1 MDSKYNV
8 DDILSEIKG
17 RKLREKEAER
27 TAAPVVSAPEEDGFR
42 FTPPA
47 GIIPPAGNVPP
58 AGIKAQTEQDFPEPL
73 FTVPER
79 ESPVER
85 PARVREPEVA
95 PDDGGFRFRIPEPEL
110 TEVEEKKPHSPLE
123 FGGHVRSI
131 TDRAKI
137 RGGNPFSG
145 NKPPV
150 ARFEFNPDAID
161 EDSGLIEPKKTRSPD
176 PTPFGDTLEHTRVIP
191 SARDIKTGDIRK
203 MDFGLAAS
211 DEAEEGYYEE
221 DDGPD
226 IREGSVV
233 DYSEYNSESDR
244 RDVQR
249 DIARVKLWLFIRVA
263 LTTVLTGALFVF
275 TLAGKYEAVPL
286 PEAFW
291 PVEGTMR
298 AYFLACT
305 VLTILV
311 ALVNSSAV
319 GGGLMGLFKMH
330 ANSDTLAAC
339 AVLAAVGQGVAV
351 VADPTLADPAGMS
364 IYFSVAALA
373 MLFNGFGKMTMINRI
388 LSNFKIIA
396 GRGEKKALMAVESDE
411 FCREFVR
418 NDSVRRPVIAYSA
431 RADFFTDFLALSYSD
446 KYDVGINRAV
456 APVCLCGALVVC
468 AATYLLTGSTLSAVS
483 ALTAVLCVCAT
494 LSSTFIENVPLSKL
508 TKKLAPQGGMVSG
521 NKAVETFCDTRAVVL
536 TENDLFTRGNVRLH
550 GIRAFPGARIDE
562 AILDAASVLCAID
575 GALGPVFLEMIGGNK
590 KLLKKVDNIVFEN
603 GMGISAWVASRR
615 VLIGNRRLMTN
626 HGVAL
631 PAEAQ
636 LKQNQ
641 AATGDSEPLFLSN
654 SGEVC
659 AQFVV
664 SYHIDDALAV
674 ELDNLARL
682 EKQLI
687 VYTTDAN
694 ITAEKIWEL
703 YGYPAELIRI
713 LPAEWHV
720 RYQKMSEPRE
730 KAVAEIAYTDD
741 NAATLVKAI
750 LACVAAR
757 SSILS
762 ATVIQLVQIVLG
774 YAIVTFMAFMG
785 SIATLGVLQVC
796 LYQLFWFVAIFIV
809 QQARQ
814 S

>member
-1 MDSKYNV
+1 MDNKYNV

-17 RKLREKEAER
+17 RKLREKKSENPSSHSAHARGEISFDPAKFDLSGMDLSEFDPSNSEAPEAPPFV
-27 TAAPVVSAPEEDGFR
+27 AAPDEAARGKSRVKPE
-42 FTPPA
+42 
-47 GIIPPAGNVPP
+47 
-58 AGIKAQTEQDFPEPL
+58 TEQEPDF
-73 FTVPER
+73 
-79 ESPVER
+79 S
-85 PARVREPEVA
+85 A
-95 PDDGGFRFRIPEPEL
+95 DGGFKFNEPEDDIS
-110 TEVEEKKPHSPLE
+110 EEDTKKTQNPLD

-137 RGGNPFSG
+137 RGGSMFGG

-150 ARFEFNPDAID
+150 SRFEFNPDALD
-161 EDSGLIEPKKTRSPD
+161 EDSNAVDFGSVRSPD
-176 PTPFGDTLEHTRVIP
+176 PTPFGDTIEQTRVLP
-191 SARDIKTGDIRK
+191 SARDLKTGDIRNI
-203 MDFGLAAS
+203 DFGSTAHERDDAN
-211 DEAEEGYYEE
+211 YYE
-221 DDGPD
+221 DDVPESD

-263 LTTVLTGALFVF
+263 LTTVLTATLFVF
-275 TLAGKYEAVPL
+275 TLAGKYESVPL
-286 PEAFW
+286 PESLW
-291 PVEGTMR
+291 PVPETLR

-305 VLTILV
+305 IITILV

-319 GGGLMGLFKMH
+319 GGGLMGMFKMH

-339 AVLAAVGQGVAV
+339 AVLAAVGQGVVV
-351 VADPTLADPAGMS
+351 VADPKLADPTQMNL
-364 IYFSVAALA
+364 YFSIASLA
-373 MLFNGFGKMTMINRI
+373 MLFNGLGKMTMINRI
-388 LSNFKIIA
+388 LSNFRIIA
-396 GRGEKKALMAVESDE
+396 GRGNKKALLAVESDE
-411 FCREFVR
+411 FCREFVKG
-418 NDSVRRPVIAYSA
+418 DSTRRPVIAYGVRS
-431 RADFFTDFLALSYSD
+431 DFFTDFLALSYSD

-456 APVCLCGALVVC
+456 APVCLGGAVVVC
-468 AATYLLTGSTLSAVS
+468 AVAYILTGSPLSAVS

-508 TKKLAPQGGMVSG
+508 TKKLTPQGGMVSG
-521 NKAVETFCDTRAVVL
+521 NKAVETFCDTKAVVL
-536 TENDLFTRGNVRLH
+536 TENDLFAPGNVRLN
-550 GIRAFPGARIDE
+550 GIRAFPNARIDE

-575 GALGPVFLEMIGGNK
+575 GALGPVFLDMIGGNR

-603 GMGISAWVASRR
+603 GMGVSAWVDSRR

-626 HGVAL
+626 HGIIL

-636 LKQNQ
+636 AKPNQ
-641 AATGDSEPLFLSN
+641 AAADSEPLFLSN
-654 SGEVC
+654 SGEAC

-664 SYHIDDALAV
+664 SYHIDDELALQ
-674 ELDNLARL
+674 LDNLARL

-703 YGYPAELIRI
+703 YGYPADLVRI
-713 LPAEWHV
+713 LPAEWHA

-730 KAVAEIAYTDD
+730 KAIAEIACTDG
-741 NAATLVKAI
+741 NSATLVKSI

-762 ATVIQLVQIVLG
+762 ATVIQLIQIVMG

-785 SIATLGVLQVC
+785 SIGTLGVLQVC

-809 QQARQ
+809 QQVRQ